1 MRNRRVLNWL
11 VLAIVGCLLIAGA
24 WLFVHDPTYN
34 LALIHPLVLLAFYL
48 AVYGGGLAV
57 LVGLTMTAWAIM
69 KR

>member
-1 MRNRRVLNWL
+1 MRNRRVLKWL
-11 VLAIVGCLLIAGA
+11 AVAIIGYLLIGGA

-48 AVYGGGLAV
+48 AFYGGGFAV
-57 LVGLTMTAWAIM
+57 LVGLAMTAWAIM